1 MAVNL
6 SAIKDLL
13 LPGLRGVEG
22 KYEMIPSQ
30 YDKIFTKHDSKM
42 ALERTAE
49 MRYLGLAQL
58 KTEGGQTAFDNGA
71 GERYVYNQEHT
82 EIALG
87 YAITRKAI
95 DDNLYKTQFHPS
107 NLGLIES
114 FQQTKEIY
122 GATILNTAQ
131 TYNASVGGDGQSLC
145 SLNHPIDGGVIP
157 NTPVVQVDLNE
168 SSLLNAMVSIRQ
180 NFKDIAG
187 LKIVVGP
194 STNQEQILLRWNRQN
209 AAAGLAQL
217 AGNGDILRRNAIAA
231 IDHEQYA
238 VCLVHRLPRLT
249 RHFPV
254 HAFGGNG
261 FQPAGIN
268 HQIRLRPDTAFAVM
282 AISRQ
287 ARQVCDDGIARTRQ
301 AVKQRRFADV
311 GETDDTDRKR
321 HGRYTSRKAYTAL
334 SVPSQIVFG
343 DAFLFCERINSDRA
357 DIFGLAIVAILLLR
371 FKFWIHIAMLSCL
384 LAIASSAS
392 GLSPSARSTLKVCP
406 QRTHR

>member
-58 KTEGGQTAFDNGA
+58 KTEGGQTAFDNSA

-122 GATILNTAQ
+122 GANILNTAT
-131 TYNASVGGDGQSLC
+131 TYNASIGGDGKALC
-145 SLNHPIDGGVIP
+145 ATDHPIDGGTVANKP
-157 NTPVVQVDLNE
+157 SVQVDLNE
-168 SSLLNAMVSIRQ
+168 GSLLNGMIAVRT
-180 NFKDIAG
+180 NFKDQAG
-187 LKIVVGP
+187 LKVFARARKLIVAPQNEPVAIRL
-194 STNQEQILLRWNRQN
+194 TKTELRPGTADN
-209 AAAGLAQL
+209 
-217 AGNGDILRRNAIAA
+217 DVNAILSTAGGLPEGYMVNDFLTSA
-231 IDHEQYA
+231 YPWFLLTNIDGLSYME
-238 VCLVHRLPRLT
+238 RIK
-249 RHFPV
+249 F
-254 HAFGGNG
+254 
-261 FQPAGIN
+261 
-268 HQIRLRPDTAFAVM
+268 
-282 AISRQ
+282 
-287 ARQVCDDGIARTRQ
+287 
-301 AVKQRRFADV
+301 
-311 GETDDTDRKR
+311 ETDMQVDFVTDNLLVK
-321 HGRYTSRKAYTAL
+321 GYERYS
-334 SVPSQIVFG
+334 FG
-343 DAFLFCERINSDRA
+343 YYNFRA
-357 DIFGLAIVAILLLR
+357 IYGSF
-371 FKFWIHIAMLSCL
+371 
-384 LAIASSAS
+384 
-392 GLSPSARSTLKVCP
+392 PT
-406 QRTHR
+406 T